1 MKRPHVEGRP
11 RTIRPRA
18 GRRKKER
25 RASPD
30 IAREVTEFSNV
41 RSTERLPLACVDLP
55 ITRRY
60 SPESFW
66 WSLND
71 GYDQGD

>member
-1 MKRPHVEGRP
+1 MAGRP

-30 IAREVTEFSNV
+30 IAREVIEFSHV
-41 RSTERLPLACVDLP
+41 RSTEQLPLACVDMAV
-55 ITRRY
+55 TRRY
-60 SPESFW
+60 SPESF
-66 WSLND
+66 
-71 GYDQGD
+71 